1 MAKQIKLK
9 PTQRLDLN
17 WMINKTCVDNHP
29 EYQDENDVFYLDTVL
44 KMLLMTSNI
53 QHHYSN
59 HVVI

>member
-17 WMINKTCVDNHP
+17 WMINKTCVDNLP
-29 EYQDENDVFYLDTVL
+29 EYQDENDVFYLNTVL

-53 QHHYSN
+53 
-59 HVVI
+59 